1 MKVLN
6 VLSVLTSAGEFRE
19 IQNFSRTTDAT
30 TGESVFKFEGCLEN
44 RQPKTWIVLVSQVVA
59 CSYASEKSNVS
70 STNEQ
75 PFPVVTPT
83 KQVEYFVFGKCSG
96 LALDG
101 SLGFGDYKDK
111 KSFDAYVLWYNDTKT
126 TNSKWTV
133 MSATGEIYNP
143 PASKQDAVEVKS
155 LFGTPPTNT
164 EPGDDLPF

>member
-70 STNEQ
+70 STNEH
-75 PFPVVTPT
+75 VSTST
-83 KQVEYFVFGKCSG
+83 SKVEYFVFGKCTG

-101 SLGFGDYKDK
+101 SLGLGDYRDK
-111 KSFDAYVLWYNDTKT
+111 KSFDEYVKWYNDTKT
-126 TNSKWTV
+126 TNSKWTA
-133 MSATGEIYNP
+133 MQLERFTTLLHL
-143 PASKQDAVEVKS
+143 SKM
-155 LFGTPPTNT
+155 L
-164 EPGDDLPF
+164 